1 MITLNTLSRPKG
13 SAKNRKRIGR
23 GQASGQGTQA
33 GKGNKGQKARKSGN
47 VRIGFE
53 GGTMP
58 LYMRL
63 PKRGFSNKR
72 FADAWVELTTAKV
85 EKHMEAGLVNKE
97 ALLKAG
103 VLRASDLTKNV
114 KVILSGKVTKSFK
127 FEGIEKFSKGAL
139 EAINKAG
146 GSIK

>member
-13 SAKNRKRIGR
+13 SAKDRKRIGR

-33 GKGNKGQKARKSGN
+33 GKGNKGQKARKSRN

-53 GGTMP
+53 GGTTP

-63 PKRGFSNKR
+63 PKRGFSNQR
-72 FADAWVELTTAKV
+72 FADACVEVTTSKV
-85 EKHMEAGLVNKE
+85 EKFIDAGIVNKE
-97 ALLKAG
+97 SLIKAG
-103 VLRASDLTKNV
+103 VLRASDLSKNI
-114 KVILSGKVTKSFK
+114 KVILSGKITKSFK

>member
-1 MITLNTLSRPKG
+1 MITLNTLSSPKG
-13 SAKNRKRIGR
+13 SSKNRKRIGR

-63 PKRGFSNKR
+63 PKRGFCNKR
-72 FADAWVELTTAKV
+72 FADEWVELTTAQV
-85 EKHMEAGLVNKE
+85 EKFIGQGVVDKKVLV
-97 ALLKAG
+97 KAG
-103 VLRASDLTKNV
+103 ILRASDMAKNV